1 MTPNK
6 QVSPVI
12 RISRGERDASAR
24 ATHLEA
30 ATRKFLVTTNER
42 KQMST
47 KTNFKRIA
55 LVAIA
60 SLGLGVLSS
69 VPSQATTTVPTITG
83 VANGTGGV
91 TTDVTSDSLTA
102 ATITIAAFMDTP
114 GDSLT
119 VEVVPA
125 STLAEGTAFNS
136 YMYLTDTGFAGTSV
150 DTTVVQNISA
160 TAASKI
166 LDNQRLVA
174 AVNAKTDTVGV
185 TAGVPAG
192 LYVISRDSNVASSGN
207 VKASFM
213 LQIDSSPAAANL
225 TPGTYTYTVNIR
237 SYDAGVATA
246 RSVQQ
251 TLSIVIS
258 RTTAATAL
266 IATAVNGG
274 LSSVTLGNTVAN
286 LGAGTDQTSSTT
298 TDSTIAVASTA
309 STDDVGFVRVRLRN
323 TAGGN
328 AQESV
333 TATISAGRIGDGTT
347 MGRSIVLPYTS
358 TNVTAGFKDLT
369 VEADGASGV
378 ASIVISTPSY
388 TFPAKTVTFYA
399 DTTDKITAATYASV
413 IGASGI
419 GVHGSQ
425 FDAAG
430 VSWGAGTAV
439 YAYSS
444 DTTIISTYGTAC
456 TYNPTLKVALCTLAG
471 VKNGTANITLR
482 DASTVALST
491 KVSNAVAVKVNLNQA
506 ASVALAFNKATYVPG
521 EKATLQI
528 TVKDAAGATLPAATY
543 TNLFATGGLVSSS
556 SLTAV
561 SSTVIGSVSVVTS
574 ANPAASTDTP
584 IVTADPIGQITV
596 FMPMAGGTVTL
607 TGKGGTSLPT
617 SGQVALTVS
626 ATVTDNAAAALAAV
640 TALATTVASLKTLI
654 TTLTNLVLK
663 IQKKVFKLLPFSE
676 SLRPD

>member
-1 MTPNK
+1 L
-6 QVSPVI
+6 Q
-12 RISRGERDASAR
+12 
-24 ATHLEA
+24 
-30 ATRKFLVTTNER
+30 
-42 KQMST
+42 Q
-47 KTNFKRIA
+47 
-55 LVAIA
+55 
-60 SLGLGVLSS
+60 LSYLPA
-69 VPSQATTTVPTITG
+69 PSQATTAAPTITS
-83 VANGTGGV
+83 VNGTGGV
-91 TTDVTSDSLTA
+91 STKVMADSLTA
-102 ATITIAAFMDTP
+102 ATLTISTFMDTS

-119 VEVVPA
+119 VQVLPA
-125 STLAEGTAFNS
+125 NTLAEGTTTDAL
-136 YMYLTDTGFAGTSV
+136 MHLTDTGFVG
-150 DTTVVQNISA
+150 TVVGTAPVGSSHTTAGAITRNQTLVSAISA
-160 TAASKI
+160 RS
-166 LDNQRLVA
+166 
-174 AVNAKTDTVGV
+174 DTVGV
-185 TAGVPAG
+185 VDGASSGI
-192 LYVISRDSNVASSGN
+192 YVISRDTLIAAAGN
-207 VKASFM
+207 VKATFKFQLDSFYVSTGG
-213 LQIDSSPAAANL
+213 DF
-225 TPGTYTYTVNIR
+225 TPGTYTYTVNVR
-237 SYDAGVATA
+237 SFNAGIASTAIQQTVSIVVA
-246 RSVQQ
+246 RSA
-251 TLSIVIS
+251 T
-258 RTTAATAL
+258 ATAL

-274 LSSVTLGNTVAN
+274 LSSVSLGDTQAN
-286 LGAGTDQTSSTT
+286 LGDATDTGPTT
-298 TDSTIAVASTA
+298 TDSSIAVASTA
-309 STDDVGFVRVRLRN
+309 STTDVGFVRVRLRN

>member
-1 MTPNK
+1 
-6 QVSPVI
+6 
-12 RISRGERDASAR
+12 
-24 ATHLEA
+24 
-30 ATRKFLVTTNER
+30 
-42 KQMST
+42 
-47 KTNFKRIA
+47 
-55 LVAIA
+55 
-60 SLGLGVLSS
+60 
-69 VPSQATTTVPTITG
+69 
-83 VANGTGGV
+83 
-91 TTDVTSDSLTA
+91 
-102 ATITIAAFMDTP
+102 MDTS

-119 VEVVPA
+119 VQVLPA
-125 STLAEGTAFNS
+125 NTLAEGTTTDAL
-136 YMYLTDTGFAGTSV
+136 MHLTDTGFVG
-150 DTTVVQNISA
+150 TVVGTAPVGSSHTTAGAITRNQTLVSAISA
-160 TAASKI
+160 RS
-166 LDNQRLVA
+166 
-174 AVNAKTDTVGV
+174 DTVGV
-185 TAGVPAG
+185 VDGASSGI
-192 LYVISRDSNVASSGN
+192 YVISRDTLIAAAGN
-207 VKASFM
+207 VKATFKFQLDSFYVSTGG
-213 LQIDSSPAAANL
+213 DF
-225 TPGTYTYTVNIR
+225 TPGTYTYTVNVR
-237 SYDAGVATA
+237 SFNAGIASTAIQQTVSIVVA
-246 RSVQQ
+246 RSA
-251 TLSIVIS
+251 T
-258 RTTAATAL
+258 ATAL

-274 LSSVTLGNTVAN
+274 LSSVSLGDTQAN
-286 LGAGTDQTSSTT
+286 LGDATDTGPTT
-298 TDSTIAVASTA
+298 TDSSIAVASTA
-309 STDDVGFVRVRLRN
+309 STTDVGFVRVRLRN

>member
-1 MTPNK
+1 
-6 QVSPVI
+6 
-12 RISRGERDASAR
+12 
-24 ATHLEA
+24 
-30 ATRKFLVTTNER
+30 
-42 KQMST
+42 MST

-55 LVAIA
+55 LVAVA

-69 VPSQATTTVPTITG
+69 VPSQATVVVPTLTS

-91 TTDVTSDSLTA
+91 TTNVAMDSATA
-102 ATITIAAFMDTP
+102 ATITISSFMDQEH
-114 GDSLT
+114 DSLT
-119 VEVVPA
+119 VQVVPA
-125 STLAEGTAFNS
+125 STLAEGTTKDA
-136 YMYLTDTGFAGTSV
+136 YMYLTETGFAGTMV
-150 DTTVVQNISA
+150 DTQVTQRA
-160 TAASKI
+160 PTTAAKVLRS
-166 LDNQRLVA
+166 QQLVSS
-174 AVNAKTDTVGV
+174 VLNKTDTVGV
-185 TAGVPAG
+185 TDGATTG
-192 LYVISRDSNVASSGN
+192 IFIIQRDTTVAATGN
-207 VKASFM
+207 VKASFT
-213 LQIDSSPAAANL
+213 LQLDSRAADANH
-225 TPGTYTYTVNIR
+225 TAGTYTYTVNIR
-237 SYDAGVATA
+237 SYDAGAVTSRA
-246 RSVQQ
+246 VQQ

-258 RTTAATAL
+258 RTAAATAL
-266 IATAVNGG
+266 LSTVVNGG
-274 LSSVTLGNTVAN
+274 LSSVTLGDTVAN
-286 LGAGTDQTSSTT
+286 LGDATDTSATT

-309 STDDVGFVRVRLRN
+309 STTDVGFVRVRLRN

-358 TNVTAGFKDLT
+358 TNVTDTYKDLT
-369 VEADGASGV
+369 VEADGTAGV

-388 TFPAKTVTFYA
+388 TFPAKTITFYA

-413 IGASGI
+413 IGASGV

-430 VSWGAGTAV
+430 NSWGAGTAL

-444 DTTIISTYGTAC
+444 DTSIISTYGTAC
-456 TYNPTLKVALCTLAG
+456 TYNSTLKVALCTLAG

-491 KVSNAVAVKVNLNQA
+491 KASNAVAVKVNLNQA
-506 ASVALAFNKATYVPG
+506 ASVALEFNKTSYVPG
-521 EKATLQI
+521 EKATLKI

-561 SSTVIGSVSVVTS
+561 SSTVLSNTSVTS
-574 ANPAASTDTP
+574 MANVAASTDTP
-584 IVTADPIGQITV
+584 LVTADPIGQVTF
-596 FMPMAGGTVTL
+596 FMPMSGGTVTI

-617 SGQVALTVS
+617 SGQVELKAT

-663 IQKKVFKLLPFSE
+663 IQKKVKA
-676 SLRPD
+676 

>member
-1 MTPNK
+1 MTPEK

-12 RISRGERDASAR
+12 RISQGERDASAR

-55 LVAIA
+55 LVAVA
-60 SLGLGVLSS
+60 SLGLGLLSS
-69 VPSQATTTVPTITG
+69 APSQATTAAPTITS
-83 VANGTGGV
+83 VNGTGGV
-91 TTDVTSDSLTA
+91 STKVMADSLTA
-102 ATITIAAFMDTP
+102 ATLTISTFMDTS

-119 VEVVPA
+119 VQVLPA
-125 STLAEGTAFNS
+125 NTLAEGTTTDAL
-136 YMYLTDTGFAGTSV
+136 MHLTDTGFVG
-150 DTTVVQNISA
+150 TVVGTAPVGSSHTTASAITRNQTLVSAISA
-160 TAASKI
+160 RS
-166 LDNQRLVA
+166 
-174 AVNAKTDTVGV
+174 DTVGV
-185 TAGVPAG
+185 VDGASSGI
-192 LYVISRDSNVASSGN
+192 YVISRDTLIAAAGN
-207 VKASFM
+207 VKATFKFQLDSFYVSTGG
-213 LQIDSSPAAANL
+213 DF
-225 TPGTYTYTVNIR
+225 TPGTYTYTVNVR
-237 SYDAGVATA
+237 SYNAGIASTA
-246 RSVQQ
+246 IQQ
-251 TLSIVIS
+251 TVSIVVA
-258 RTTAATAL
+258 RTTAAAAL

-274 LSSVTLGNTVAN
+274 LSSVSLGDTQAN
-286 LGAGTDQTSSTT
+286 LGDATDTGPTT
-298 TDSTIAVASTA
+298 TDSSIAVASTA
-309 STDDVGFVRVRLRN
+309 STTDVGFVRVRLRN

-347 MGRSIVLPYTS
+347 MGRSIVLAYT
-358 TNVTAGFKDLT
+358 NADVTATYKDLT

-574 ANPAASTDTP
+574 SNVAASTDTP

-626 ATVTDNAAAALAAV
+626 ATVNDNAAAALAAV

-663 IQKKVFKLLPFSE
+663 IQKKVKA
-676 SLRPD
+676 

>member
-1 MTPNK
+1 MFVIPLK
-6 QVSPVI
+6 VSN
-12 RISRGERDASAR
+12 A
-24 ATHLEA
+24 
-30 ATRKFLVTTNER
+30 
-42 KQMST
+42 
-47 KTNFKRIA
+47 
-55 LVAIA
+55 VA
-60 SLGLGVLSS
+60 V
-69 VPSQATTTVPTITG
+69 
-83 VANGTGGV
+83 
-91 TTDVTSDSLTA
+91 
-102 ATITIAAFMDTP
+102 
-114 GDSLT
+114 
-119 VEVVPA
+119 
-125 STLAEGTAFNS
+125 
-136 YMYLTDTGFAGTSV
+136 
-150 DTTVVQNISA
+150 
-160 TAASKI
+160 
-166 LDNQRLVA
+166 
-174 AVNAKTDTVGV
+174 
-185 TAGVPAG
+185 
-192 LYVISRDSNVASSGN
+192 SGN
-207 VKASFM
+207 VKASFL

-225 TPGTYTYTVNIR
+225 TAGTYTYTVNIR
-237 SYDAGVATA
+237 SFDAGAATS
-246 RSVQQ
+246 RSIQQ

-258 RTTAATAL
+258 RTAAATAL
-266 IATAVNGG
+266 LATAVNGG
-274 LSSVTLGNTVAN
+274 NSSVTLGDTVAN
-286 LGAGTDQTSSTT
+286 LGDATDTGPTT
-298 TDSTIAVASTA
+298 TDSSIAVASTA
-309 STDDVGFVRVRLRN
+309 STTDVGFVRVRLRN

-347 MGRSIVLPYTS
+347 MGRSIVLAYT
-358 TNVTAGFKDLT
+358 NADVTATYKDLT

-430 VSWGAGTAV
+430 VSWGAGTAI

-456 TYNPTLKVALCTLAG
+456 TYNSTLKVALCTLAG

-482 DASTVALST
+482 DAATVATST

-528 TVKDAAGATLPAATY
+528 TVKDAAGAILPAATY

-574 ANPAASTDTP
+574 ANVAASTDTP

-617 SGQVALTVS
+617 SGQVALTAS

-663 IQKKVFKLLPFSE
+663 IQKKVKA
-676 SLRPD
+676 

>member
-1 MTPNK
+1 MTPER

-55 LVAIA
+55 LVAVA

-69 VPSQATTTVPTITG
+69 VPSQASTAVPTITG
-83 VANGTGGV
+83 VANGSGGV
-91 TTDVTSDSLTA
+91 TVSAVADSLTA
-102 ATITIAAFMDTP
+102 ATLTLSSFMDTE
-114 GDSLT
+114 GDSIT
-119 VEVVPA
+119 VQVVPSNA
-125 STLAEGTAFNS
+125 LAEATSVSA
-136 YMYLTDTGFAGTSV
+136 YLYLTDTGFVGTAI
-150 DTTVVQNISA
+150 DTSAARQEGNTSAARVVN
-160 TAASKI
+160 
-166 LDNQRLVA
+166 NQRLVA
-174 AVNAKTDTVGV
+174 AVKAKSDTVGV
-185 TAGVPAG
+185 TSGVTTG
-192 LYVISRDSNVASSGN
+192 LYVIARDTKAATTGN
-207 VKASFM
+207 VKASFS
-213 LQIDSSPAAANL
+213 LQIDSRAADTNFTA
-225 TPGTYTYTVNIR
+225 GTYTYTVNIR

-246 RSVQQ
+246 RSTQQ
-251 TLSIVIS
+251 TLSIVVA
-258 RTTAATAL
+258 RTAAATAL
-266 IATAVNGG
+266 LATAVNGG

-286 LGAGTDQTSSTT
+286 LGTPNDQTSSTT
-298 TDSTIAVASTA
+298 ADSSIAVASTA

-358 TNVTAGFKDLT
+358 ANVTAGFKDLT
-369 VEADGASGV
+369 VEADGSAGA

-399 DTTDKITAATYASV
+399 DATDKITAATYASV

-430 VSWGAGTAV
+430 NSWGAGTLV

-456 TYNPTLKVALCTLAG
+456 TYNSTLKVALCTLAG

-491 KVSNAVAVKVNLNQA
+491 KASNAVAVKVNLNQA
-506 ASVALAFNKATYVPG
+506 ASVALAFNKASYVPG

-561 SSTVIGSVSVVTS
+561 SSTVLGSVSVTTM
-574 ANPAASTDTP
+574 ANVAASTDTP

-617 SGQVALTVS
+617 SGQVALTAS

-663 IQKKVFKLLPFSE
+663 IQKKVKA
-676 SLRPD
+676 

>member
-1 MTPNK
+1 MTPEK

-55 LVAIA
+55 LVAVA

-69 VPSQATTTVPTITG
+69 VPSQAAVDQIVVSG
-83 VANGTGGV
+83 VANGTATRTV
-91 TTDVTSDSLTA
+91 ADSTTA
-102 ATITIAAFMDTP
+102 ALLTINAILNEND
-114 GDSLT
+114 DSLT
-119 VEVVPA
+119 VTVVPKP
-125 STLAEGTAFNS
+125 TTTAVAAVMS
-136 YMYLTDTGFAGTSV
+136 LTDTTTARTFI
-150 DTTVVQNISA
+150 DTTGAPRTAESVNSAYTAIKSLKAQWDRNI
-160 TAASKI
+160 
-166 LDNQRLVA
+166 Q
-174 AVNAKTDTVGV
+174 DTVGV
-185 TAGVPAG
+185 TTSNVGTGV
-192 LYVISRDSNVASSGN
+192 YVISQDTTGSVFAGYVGVKLRLQLDSGAAVT
-207 VKASFM
+207 
-213 LQIDSSPAAANL
+213 QPAA
-225 TPGTYTYTVNIR
+225 GTYAYTVTIR
-237 SYDAGVATA
+237 SYDRGALNSAKTIY
-246 RSVQQ
+246 QD
-251 TLSIVIS
+251 LSIVVGTP
-258 RTTAATAL
+258 TTEAVL
-266 IATAVNGG
+266 VNGG
-274 LSSVTLGNTVAN
+274 LSSVTLGNTTAN
-286 LGAGTDQTSSTT
+286 LGDATDTGATT

-309 STDDVGFVRVRLRN
+309 SVDDVGYVRVRLRN
-323 TAGGN
+323 AAGGN

-347 MGRSIVLPYTS
+347 MGRSVVLAYTS
-358 TNVTAGFKDLT
+358 NDVSTTYKDLT
-369 VEADGASGV
+369 VEADGTAGV

-399 DTTDKITAATYASV
+399 DTTDKITAASYASV

-430 VSWGAGTAV
+430 NSWGAGTAV

-456 TYNPTLKVALCTLAG
+456 TYNSTLKVALCTLAG

-482 DASTVALST
+482 DAATVATST
-491 KVSNAVAVKVNLNQA
+491 KASNAVAVKVNLNQA

-528 TVKDAAGATLPAATY
+528 TVKDAAGATLPAAAY
-543 TNLFATGGLVSSS
+543 SNLFATGGLVSSS

-561 SSTVIGSVSVVTS
+561 SSTVISNVAVTTM
-574 ANPAASTDTP
+574 ANVAASTDTP
-584 IVTADPIGQITV
+584 IVTADPIGQIT
-596 FMPMAGGTVTL
+596 FYMPMAGGTVTL
-607 TGKGGTSLPT
+607 TGKGGTSLPS
-617 SGQVALTVS
+617 SGQVALTAT

-663 IQKKVFKLLPFSE
+663 IQKKVKA
-676 SLRPD
+676 